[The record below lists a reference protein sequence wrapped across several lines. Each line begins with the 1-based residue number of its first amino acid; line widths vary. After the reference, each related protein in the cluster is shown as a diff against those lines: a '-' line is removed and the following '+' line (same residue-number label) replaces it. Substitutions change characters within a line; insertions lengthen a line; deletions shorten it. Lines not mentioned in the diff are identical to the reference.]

1 MGQIRAIHG
10 RWILDSRGYPTVE
23 AEVSLDTG
31 HIGRAAVPSGAST
44 GSHEAVELRDNE
56 PTHFGGKGVQ
66 KAVQHIREVLA
77 PALRGLSVFD
87 QVGIDRRLI
96 ELDGTP
102 NKSRLGANA
111 ILAVSSA
118 VARAAA
124 AALNLPLYR
133 YLAGPK
139 PVSLPVPLLNIL
151 NGGKHADNPLDVQEF
166 MIVPI
171 GAKSFSE
178 AMAWAFAVTQALKAL
193 LRQKGLSTSV
203 GDEGGFAPALRD
215 NREAIALIL
224 QAIENAGLKPGPD
237 IALALDVAATE
248 WHDPAT
254 GRYRRFKSD
263 QQTLDREAMITLWET
278 WARDYPLF
286 SIEDPLSE
294 DDWEGWALLTQK
306 MGSRVQLVGD
316 DLFVTNPHR
325 LQKGLQ
331 NGIGNAILIK
341 LNQIGT
347 LTETLS
353 VIEQAHRAGYKAII
367 SHRSGETED
376 TFIAHLAVA
385 TAAGQ
390 IKTGAITRSDRTAK
404 YNELLRIEESLGSQ
418 ARYGYV

>member
-1 MGQIRAIHG
+1 
-10 RWILDSRGYPTVE
+10 
-23 AEVSLDTG
+23 
-31 HIGRAAVPSGAST
+31 
-44 GSHEAVELRDNE
+44 
-56 PTHFGGKGVQ
+56 
-66 KAVQHIREVLA
+66 
-77 PALRGLSVFD
+77 LRGLSVFD

-215 NREAIALIL
+215 NREAIVLIL
-224 QAIENAGLKPGPD
+224 QAIEDAGLKPGPD

-418 ARYGYV
+418 ARYGHV